1 MDGGHEYRKQGKAI
15 LDLLKT
21 AIKAIGFI
29 QKASIG

>member
-1 MDGGHEYRKQGKAI
+1 MDEGHEYRKQGKAI
-15 LDLLKT
+15 LDLLKI